1 MKKTSIRTRTLAP
14 AVVLAVG
21 ALVATPAIATTTTDA
36 EQTPDTAATP
46 APAAEAEQSTDT
58 KTQEA
63 ETQEAAE
70 ASPAESSETADE
82 GGAATQEPETTA
94 TEETTQGPA
103 ETEEAAVAPAVTFPN
118 QPSGEVDRDSGESIS
133 IKVAYEGVQSLDPI
147 TVYVNGEKVE
157 HGEGYEAIQQTDYF
171 NGGFWLRLDGAF
183 MDAAGSASDTVEV
196 RVGEARGTIQVNE
209 ITEDPADISPSV
221 EMDHPL
227 QAADVSRDGI
237 EVRIKTAPNAEV
249 DVSKVSVMFDAGY
262 TLSPEGDWNGTADE
276 NGDYTFTI
284 SPDTEITSGF
294 NPDRNTTVGQLRE
307 GDSVIVQIRSNGK
320 NSSHTAS
327 VEGEH
332 PADISPSVEM
342 DHPLQAADVS
352 RDGIEVRIK
361 TAPNAEVDVSKVSVM
376 FDAGY
381 TLSPEGD
388 WNGTADENGDYT
400 FTISPDTEITS
411 TFDPSRNTTV
421 GQLQDGDG
429 VVVQISSNGKNT
441 SFATEIE
448 GEAGQPAEPTVE
460 FPDHPDNAA
469 KRTLGED
476 FTTTVAYTGATEGNE
491 VRVIVNG
498 NTQTHGEG
506 TYEAPATVTETDGEF
521 QVTLPA
527 DFLDE
532 VHSGTADDQ
541 DVLQVRVGT
550 TRNHIRITETEAA
563 AEPTVEFPDYPD
575 NAAERTIGGDFTATV
590 AYTGATAGD
599 EVRVIVNGT
608 TQTHGEGTYDAPA
621 TVTETDGEFQITLP
635 ADFLDDVH
643 SGTADDQDV
652 LQVRVGTTR
661 NHIRITEVE
670 SDPTEEPTEDPTDD
684 PTSEPTED
692 PTDDPTGDPTDSPTE
707 DPTDDPTDEPTEDPS
722 GDPTDD
728 GDDEQS
734 APALSIEPDRISM
747 SDFVDPERG
756 VTLTVTGLEP
766 GDDIDFGV
774 DPASGQNV
782 DPATLPAVATEEG
795 VASTVVYGV
804 SSADAASYIGDFD
817 VTVDGIDDA
826 EARAGSEAASPTPAA
841 ADADAVGSFTV
852 LSDED
857 ADDEQDGDR
866 DDDAGDEDDRDGEGD
881 RGSDDDRDGEAGEDD
896 GSGNGSDSDDDAKRD
911 GGKDLPRT
919 GGEFGGLAVGGAL
932 LAVGA
937 AAVIVTRRRMNQ
949 G

>member
-221 EMDHPL
+221 EMDFPL

-237 EVRIKTAPNAEV
+237 EVRVKTAPNAEV
-249 DVSKVSVMFDAGY
+249 DVSRVNVLFDAGY
-262 TLSPEGDWNGTADE
+262 TLHPEGDWDGTADE

-307 GDSVIVQIRSNGK
+307 GDSVTVQISSNGK
-320 NSSHTAS
+320 NTSFTTA

-332 PADISPSVEM
+332 PADISPSVRM
-342 DHPLQAADVS
+342 DYPLQAQTVADE
-352 RDGIEVRIK
+352 GIEVRVK
-361 TAPNAEVDVSKVSVM
+361 TAPNAEVDVSKISVM
-376 FDAGY
+376 FTGGY
-381 TLSPEGD
+381 TLSPSGD
-388 WNGTADENGDYT
+388 WDGTADENGDYT
-400 FTISPDTEITS
+400 FTISPDTEINT
-411 TFDPSRNTTV
+411 TFRPEERNTTV
-421 GQLQDGDG
+421 GELTDGDR
-429 VVVQISSNGKNT
+429 VVVQVRSNGKNT
-441 SFATEIE
+441 SFATTIE
-448 GEAGQPAEPTVE
+448 GEAEQPAEPTVE

-469 KRTLGED
+469 ERTIGDD
-476 FTTTVAYTGATEGNE
+476 FSATVAYTGATEGDE

-506 TYEAPATVTETDGEF
+506 NYEAPATVTETDGEF
-521 QVTLPA
+521 QISLPA
-527 DFLDE
+527 EFLDE

-541 DVLQVRVGT
+541 DVLQVRVG
-550 TRNHIRITETEAA
+550 
-563 AEPTVEFPDYPD
+563 D
-575 NAAERTIGGDFTATV
+575 
-590 AYTGATAGD
+590 
-599 EVRVIVNGT
+599 
-608 TQTHGEGTYDAPA
+608 
-621 TVTETDGEFQITLP
+621 
-635 ADFLDDVH
+635 
-643 SGTADDQDV
+643 
-652 LQVRVGTTR
+652 TR
-661 NHIRITEVE
+661 NHIRITEV
-670 SDPTEEPTEDPTDD
+670 
-684 PTSEPTED
+684 
-692 PTDDPTGDPTDSPTE
+692 
-707 DPTDDPTDEPTEDPS
+707 
-722 GDPTDD
+722 
-728 GDDEQS
+728 
-734 APALSIEPDRISM
+734 
-747 SDFVDPERG
+747 
-756 VTLTVTGLEP
+756 
-766 GDDIDFGV
+766 
-774 DPASGQNV
+774 
-782 DPATLPAVATEEG
+782 
-795 VASTVVYGV
+795 
-804 SSADAASYIGDFD
+804 
-817 VTVDGIDDA
+817 
-826 EARAGSEAASPTPAA
+826 
-841 ADADAVGSFTV
+841 
-852 LSDED
+852 
-857 ADDEQDGDR
+857 
-866 DDDAGDEDDRDGEGD
+866 
-881 RGSDDDRDGEAGEDD
+881 
-896 GSGNGSDSDDDAKRD
+896 
-911 GGKDLPRT
+911 
-919 GGEFGGLAVGGAL
+919 
-932 LAVGA
+932 
-937 AAVIVTRRRMNQ
+937 
-949 G
+949 